1 MLIGILMVCCLTGL
15 TVGENAGVVTLERIV
30 QNVATQGVEHHIL
43 IREVFHGRVQG
54 IETMIEREGFRLAPV
69 TTRKGMPFV
78 STFRKNLI
86 RT

>member
-1 MLIGILMVCCLTGL
+1 MVRCLTGL
-15 TVGENAGVVTLERIV
+15 TVGENAGIVTLERIV

-43 IREVFHGRVQG
+43 IRKVFHGRVQG

-78 STFRKNLI
+78 STFGKNLL